1 MTIACIQVFW
11 QLIKRGRN
19 DIIFFFD
26 HLKELGSDGPGG
38 GGGGRRGTPI

>member
-1 MTIACIQVFW
+1 MTIACLQVFW

-19 DIIFFFD
+19 DILLFFFY

-38 GGGGRRGTPI
+38 GTPI